1 MPATITVIGVVGAGA
16 MGRGIAQIAAQ
27 AGVQVSLFDVQ
38 ADAAGNARNAV
49 VEQWEKLLQK
59 GKLSEQQF
67 RTAKQQLRVAAS
79 LEELA
84 DCQLVIE
91 AIVEK
96 LDVKRELFRQLD
108 NIVSADCIL
117 ATNTSSLSV
126 TAIAAGTAR
135 PERVAGLHFFN
146 PVPLMRVVEVIAGL
160 LTGPEVSERLVGFT
174 HQTGHRPVLTKDT
187 PGFIVNHAGRAY
199 GTEALRILQEG
210 VADFTVVDAI
220 MREAAG
226 FRLGPF
232 ELLDLTGLDVS
243 HPVMEAIY
251 QQYYQEPRYRPSVI
265 TAQRLQ
271 AGMLGRKSG
280 RGFYSYQDGRQA
292 VAGSGAVVAAA
303 PAAAAASALAWSG
316 WVWISHENP
325 EAATHV
331 RALLERCG
339 ANIENTPE
347 PSADSLCLVSPWGE
361 DVSTCVARQK
371 LDARRTLGVDSL
383 LDCQGHVS
391 LMSNPATGA
400 DIAQQARALLLQSG
414 QGVSLIQDSPGFV
427 AQRILACIVNIGCD
441 MVQQGICTPD
451 DLDQA
456 VQLGLAYPL
465 GPLAWGDKLGASRI
479 LTILK
484 NLLAYTGDPRYR
496 PSLWL
501 LRRAQL
507 GLSLKHTQA

>member
-1 MPATITVIGVVGAGA
+1 MPVTSAGADVIGAIGVIGAGA

-27 AGVQVSLFDVQ
+27 AGMRVKLFDVQ
-38 ADAAGNARNAV
+38 PDAAELACKAV
-49 VEQWEKLLQK
+49 FAQWEKLLQK
-59 GKLSEQQF
+59 GKLDEQQF
-67 RTAKQQLRVAAS
+67 RTAKQQLQVVAS
-79 LEELA
+79 LNQLA
-84 DCQLVIE
+84 DCGIVIE

-96 LDVKRELFRQLD
+96 LEVKRALFQQLD
-108 NIVSADCIL
+108 AIVSADCIL

-146 PVPLMRVVEVIAGL
+146 PVPLMKVAEVIAGL
-160 LTGPEVSERLVGFT
+160 LTGPEVTRRLFEFT
-174 HQTGHRPVLTKDT
+174 RQTGHMPVMTKDT

-210 VADFTVVDAI
+210 IAEFPVIDAI

-243 HPVMEAIY
+243 HPVMESIY

-271 AGMLGRKSG
+271 AGILGRKTG
-280 RGFYSYQDGRQA
+280 RGFYHYQDGKQIA
-292 VAGSGAVVAAA
+292 EADVAET
-303 PAAAAASALAWSG
+303 PAAAWSG

-325 EAATHV
+325 DAAAPV

-347 PSADSLCLVSPWGE
+347 PSADSLCLVCPLGE

-371 LDARRTLGVDSL
+371 LDGHRTLGIDSL
-383 LDCQGHVS
+383 LDCQGHIS
-391 LMSNPATGA
+391 LMSNPATDAG
-400 DIAQQARALLLQSG
+400 IAQQARALLLHSG
-414 QGVSLIQDSPGFV
+414 QAVSLIQDSPGFV
-427 AQRILACIVNIGCD
+427 VQRMLACIVNIACD
-441 MVQQGICTPD
+441 MAQQGICTPD
-451 DLDQA
+451 DLDKA
-456 VQLGLAYPL
+456 VELGLAYPF

-479 LTILK
+479 LVILQ
-484 NLLAYTGDPRYR
+484 NMLAYTGDPRYR

-501 LRRAQL
+501 SRRAQL
-507 GLSLKHTQA
+507 GLSLKHKH